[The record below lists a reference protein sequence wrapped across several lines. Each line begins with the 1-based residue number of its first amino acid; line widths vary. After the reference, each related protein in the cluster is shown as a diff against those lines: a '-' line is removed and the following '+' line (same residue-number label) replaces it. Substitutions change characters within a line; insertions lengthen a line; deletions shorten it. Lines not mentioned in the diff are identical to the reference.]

1 MGVPPF
7 VFGSLVFYFSLGG
20 TPFSSLTQIMIRYRQ
35 TYTFD
40 KIAMTLENKTKM

>member
-1 MGVPPF
+1 MANMSFKIDGK
-7 VFGSLVFYFSLGG
+7 FGGHKTKQKQQG
-20 TPFSSLTQIMIRYRQ
+20 Q